1 MISRAEFQR
10 RRKLL
15 MGLARAPA
23 AIIVPAAPAR
33 VRSVDAFYAYRQDSD
48 LAYLTGFEEP
58 DAVLVL
64 IPGRAAAQSIL
75 FCRER
80 SAERERWDGEVIGPE
95 RAPALLGVD
104 DAFPIED
111 IDDILPNL
119 IDGRERVYYHF
130 GRDAEFDLKVLSWI
144 NRLRAQ
150 QPRGARAPESIIAL
164 GHLLGD
170 LRLFKS
176 KGELKL
182 MRQAVAISALAHH
195 QVMRTVRPGLSENQ
209 IEAELMYVFRSHNAV
224 AAYEPTIAAG
234 KNACTLHYRGNKS
247 PLVAGDLLLVDAGC
261 EVACYASDI
270 TRTMPIS
277 GRFNPAQRDL
287 YNVVLSAQDA
297 GISAAKVGNAWRD
310 IHDAALREIVRGL
323 IALKL
328 LKGRVDKVI
337 ASGAYKTYFPHKTGH
352 WLGLDVHDVGDYH
365 IEGSSRI
372 LEPGMVLT
380 VEPGIYIAPDDANAS
395 KALRGQAVRIED
407 EIAITAFGPQLL
419 TDTVPRMAEAIEAYM
434 HAAP

>member
-1 MISRAEFQR
+1 MISKSEYQR

-15 MGLARAPA
+15 MNLARRPA
-23 AIIVPAAPAR
+23 ALIVPAAPTR

-58 DAVLVL
+58 DAVLVMV
-64 IPGRAAAQSIL
+64 PGRTAAQSIL

-80 SAERERWDGEVIGPE
+80 SVERERWDGETMGPE
-95 RAPALLGVD
+95 RAVEQLGVD

-119 IDGRERVYYHF
+119 IDARERVYYHF
-130 GRDAEFDLKVLSWI
+130 GRDPEFDLKVLSWI
-144 NRLRAQ
+144 NRLRTQRA
-150 QPRGARAPESIIAL
+150 RGAQPPESIIAL

-176 KGELKL
+176 KAELKL
-182 MRQAVAISALAHH
+182 LKKAADISALAH
-195 QVMRTVRPGLSENQ
+195 QRVMQTVRPGLSENQ
-209 IEAELMYVFRSHNAV
+209 IEAELLYVFRSHNAV
-224 AAYEPTIAAG
+224 AAYEPTVAAG

-247 PLVAGDLLLVDAGC
+247 PLLAGDLLLVDAGC
-261 EVACYASDI
+261 ELAFYASDI
-270 TRTMPIS
+270 TRTLPIS
-277 GRFNPAQRDL
+277 GRFNPAQREL
-287 YNVVLSAQDA
+287 YDIVLAAQT
-297 GISAAKVGNAWRD
+297 AAIQAVRVGHEWRA

-328 LKGRVDKVI
+328 CRGSIEKVLQT
-337 ASGAYKTYFPHKTGH
+337 GAYKSYFPHKTGH

-380 VEPGIYIAPDDANAS
+380 VEPGIYIAADDLKAP

-407 EIAITAFGPQLL
+407 EVVTTERGPQLL
-419 TDTVPRMAEAIEAYM
+419 TESVPKTVAAIESLMAR
-434 HAAP
+434 